1 MQKKLIVDFY
11 AVRVILYADIS
22 ISLPTYVNWTLHL
35 PNEGVTLT
43 DERKEKPTGNNI
55 SATFVSVNS

>member
-22 ISLPTYVNWTLHL
+22 ISLPIYVASTLHL
-35 PNEGVTLT
+35 QNEGVTLT